1 MVPQNWLIL
10 RRHFLSQKNE
20 RIERIF
26 VRQRSSKIFKSKY
39 LEFFY
44 VYVELKLRFLVHLT
58 LEYAPEKIIIISN
71 ATPKSSSHKSMRFE
85 WWIAKVRS
93 L

>member
-10 RRHFLSQKNE
+10 RRNFLSQKKNE
-20 RIERIF
+20 RTERVF

-39 LEFFY
+39 LELFY

-58 LEYAPEKIIIISN
+58 LEHATVDQIFELPLSTKEKSPRLSCIY
-71 ATPKSSSHKSMRFE
+71 
-85 WWIAKVRS
+85 V
-93 L
+93 